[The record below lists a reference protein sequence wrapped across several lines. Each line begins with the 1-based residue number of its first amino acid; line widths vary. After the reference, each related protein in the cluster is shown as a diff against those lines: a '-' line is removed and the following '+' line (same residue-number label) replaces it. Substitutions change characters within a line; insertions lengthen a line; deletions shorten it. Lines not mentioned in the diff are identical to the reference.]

1 VRCTRISL
9 SRRLLLGAVV
19 WGGVIAAVLFQ
30 LWRYDFTAGASGSA
44 PPSWPE
50 PPSASTAPGQAR
62 LVMLAHPRCPCT
74 RASLAEL
81 ARLMA
86 QANGRLRADVYFIQP
101 AGTPEAF
108 VETDLWRTAA
118 AIPGVRVWR
127 DRDGGAAARFGAE
140 TSGQV
145 VFYDATG
152 QRRFQGGITAAR
164 GHEGDNPGRDAVL
177 AALDG
182 ATPPDTAV
190 FGCGL
195 HGAADAA
202 TEDAPCLM

>member
-1 VRCTRISL
+1 MRGPL
-9 SRRLLLGAVV
+9 LPSRWPLALGGLLWL
-19 WGGVIAAVLFQ
+19 AAIGTGLAE
-30 LWRYDFTAGASGSA
+30 LWRYDGQRGAAAVAPMQWPDAGSA
-44 PPSWPE
+44 AEVP
-50 PPSASTAPGQAR
+50 AKAR

-86 QANGRLRADVYFIQP
+86 QAEGRLTADVFFVQP
-101 AGTPEAF
+101 AGTSDDF
-108 VETDLWRTAA
+108 VDTDLWRSAA

-127 DRDGGAAARFGAE
+127 DRDGRTAAQFGAA

-145 VFYDATG
+145 VLYDAAG
-152 QRRFQGGITAAR
+152 QRRFQGGITVAR
-164 GHEGDNPGRDAVL
+164 GHEGDNPGRAAVL

-182 ATPPDTAV
+182 DVAADTPV

-195 HGAADAA
+195 HTATAT